1 VGAGRVKGRTATPTT
16 EREPVMATTQ
26 ALPAPTAKQLTF
38 LRRLAHQTG
47 TTFTPPRTRRQA
59 SGQIAALVK
68 RPVSDQLEFALDD
81 LAVRGGQLAEAA

>member
-1 VGAGRVKGRTATPTT
+1 VGAGRVEGRTATPTT
-16 EREPVMATTQ
+16 GREPVMATTQ
-26 ALPAPTAKQLTF
+26 SPLAPTAKQLAF

-47 TTFTPPRTRRQA
+47 TTFTLPRTRRHA

-68 RPVSDQLEFALDD
+68 RPVSEQLEFALDD